1 MDLGLI
7 PIRTDECQLAQVLIR
22 FTSNKDHLPAAFT
35 FQLPSVRGYSKAAQL
50 RYDER
55 PLNSTFR
62 VVAVRPRSL
71 YLTHF
76 WLLALQTVI
85 LTVIYE
91 AALAI
96 EFHVQQCRLCLLLIC
111 PRQSKLQRSTQH
123 PMNSQPNFVVTIFEV
138 LAHNLNLPDCVPH
151 RYCRVFSMI
160 VSWCTFDR
168 GLSITVDSLFHLR
181 LQNRGILPFVISVVT
196 CSSC

>member
-1 MDLGLI
+1 MDPGSI

-22 FTSNKDHLPAAFT
+22 FTSNKDHLPATFT

-50 RYDER
+50 RYVER
-55 PLNSTFR
+55 PLNFTFR
-62 VVAVRPRSL
+62 VVAVPPRSL

-111 PRQSKLQRSTQH
+111 PRQSKLRRSTQY

-138 LAHNLNLPDCVPH
+138 LVHNLNLPDCVPH

-160 VSWCTFDR
+160 ASWCTFDR

-181 LQNRGILPFVISVVT
+181 VWYRGILSFVISVVT

>member
-1 MDLGLI
+1 MDHGRI
-7 PIRTDECQLAQVLIR
+7 PIRTDECQLAQVLLR
-22 FTSNKDHLPAAFT
+22 FTSNKGHLPAAFT
-35 FQLPSVRGYSKAAQL
+35 FQLPSDRGYSKAAQL

-55 PLNSTFR
+55 PLNFTFR

-91 AALAI
+91 VTLAI
-96 EFHVQQCRLCLLLIC
+96 EFHVQQCRLCLLLFC

-123 PMNSQPNFVVTIFEV
+123 PMNSQPNFVVTIIEV
-138 LAHNLNLPDCVPH
+138 LVHNSNLPDCVPH

-160 VSWCTFDR
+160 VSWCAFDR

-181 LQNRGILPFVISVVT
+181 LWYHGILLFVISVVT